1 MRTSYYNLQARFLWI
16 ADQHIISKTFVI
28 SNLLILVCDGNT
40 YKLIVQ
46 NISFQKL
53 SPIASLRK
61 CVLQICSRFTK
72 GDPAE
77 MWFQR
82 KLRNFSAWVL
92 YCKFVGDLQN
102 TFLEEHLWVTGF
114 VFYNISFGASNNNT
128 FYWLAFIIYRPEFG
142 DWSKIFLKVFFI
154 LWSIFRI
161 FLKCLL
167 YMNNWSTYYIFT
179 SIFSQRNVHC
189 NCRSS
194 TPQLFFK
201 KDNLIYTRYKREEE
215 WLHK

>member
-154 LWSIFRI
+154 LWYF
-161 FLKCLL
+161 FQ
-167 YMNNWSTYYIFT
+167 NNIPNACFTNYIFI
-179 SIFSQRNVHC
+179 SIFSQTDVCC
-189 NCRSS
+189 NCSS
-194 TPQLFFK
+194 SPSQVFFK
-201 KDNLIYTRYKREEE
+201 RDRLINSRYKCEE
-215 WLHK
+215 K